1 MTNSFHI
8 TAAIN
13 LLRAE
18 GESFLANVF
27 ATRPFNRATVV
38 ATLRAKGADMLADM
52 VEARLEMHREFIA
65 A

>member
-18 GESFLANVF
+18 GEVFLANIF
-27 ATRPFNRATVV
+27 ATRPFNRVTVV
-38 ATLRAKGADMLADM
+38 SALRAKGLDMLADM

-65 A
+65 G